1 MESRKPAL
9 KDYYAALGV
18 SPDATATEIK
28 KAYRLL
34 AQQHH
39 PDRVSAGDD
48 NELGVALAHQYAV
61 ERMVEI
67 NAAYAVL
74 SDKKR
79 RAAYDE
85 LRAAPSKP
93 AAPAEPASTT
103 WEMPAEPTATP
114 ASTPSNSLL
123 GKTVSQ
129 DFLQKLKTM
138 IAQGGATA
146 NLKEEPEKPWLWSF
160 QGKTWGGNYSVSLRL
175 CPTLNPNVARE
186 SVSQVQTM
194 VSKRRSSWKSNFF
207 LFVLAFQSLSEG
219 ETVLKVLRAF
229 CNSEDNSSRR
239 NLINIVVLDLNHRRS
254 VLCGKRTNDEAIGPV
269 LAALAVS

>member
-61 ERMVEI
+61 ERMGEI

-123 GKTVSQ
+123 CKTVSQ
-129 DFLQKLKTM
+129 DF
-138 IAQGGATA
+138 
-146 NLKEEPEKPWLWSF
+146 
-160 QGKTWGGNYSVSLRL
+160 
-175 CPTLNPNVARE
+175 
-186 SVSQVQTM
+186 
-194 VSKRRSSWKSNFF
+194 
-207 LFVLAFQSLSEG
+207 
-219 ETVLKVLRAF
+219 
-229 CNSEDNSSRR
+229 
-239 NLINIVVLDLNHRRS
+239 
-254 VLCGKRTNDEAIGPV
+254 
-269 LAALAVS
+269 